1 MHGAGSCHKRMY
13 EASRSSLDIV
23 IVTVAMIDFRVLE
36 RDAFVDYARNVPFF
50 TSDSIRPV
58 RPRASHGVGPH
69 SVGCPLCD
77 FGGDA
82 TGSDETTR
90 ARAVSFG
97 DAGEKDKKQKQ
108 KKPLANASSGFYA
121 PWPLLS
127 TVCRGT

>member
-1 MHGAGSCHKRMY
+1 MD

-23 IVTVAMIDFRVLE
+23 IVTVAPIVDFRVLD

-58 RPRASHGVGPH
+58 RLRASQAVGPH

-97 DAGEKDKKQKQ
+97 DAGETEKKTKQ
-108 KKPLANASSGFYA
+108 KKTFFGQRFVGLRAVGGDA

-127 TVCRGT
+127 T

>member
-1 MHGAGSCHKRMY
+1 MD
-13 EASRSSLDIV
+13 EASRSSLNIV
-23 IVTVAMIDFRVLE
+23 IVTVARRFSVFRVLE
-36 RDAFVDYARNVPFF
+36 RDAFVDDARGVPFF

-58 RPRASHGVGPH
+58 RPRASHGLEPH

-97 DAGEKDKKQKQ
+97 DAGEKGKKT
-108 KKPLANASSGFYA
+108 KKKTFFGERFASSGFAPSAANA

-127 TVCRGT
+127 T

>member
-1 MHGAGSCHKRMY
+1 MD
-13 EASRSSLDIV
+13 EASRSSLNIV
-23 IVTVAMIDFRVLE
+23 IVTVARRFSVFRVLE
-36 RDAFVDYARNVPFF
+36 RDAFVDYARGVPFF

-90 ARAVSFG
+90 ARIVWFGGAAEEGKEKIEKTFWCTLRVCFAPSGLLRAV
-97 DAGEKDKKQKQ
+97 DGE
-108 KKPLANASSGFYA
+108 NA
-121 PWPLLS
+121 PWPRLS
-127 TVCRGT
+127 T